1 MGSLGGIV
9 NIITRSPEPGFHAAG
24 NLSSGA
30 YGFYNPSL
38 TMSYGDKE
46 FSVLGGF
53 SYRGSQPYTDG
64 SGRNFTEY
72 ANYRPGLGDHDAF
85 RVGTGWG
92 KVTVSPFSN
101 HELQVAYTRQE
112 ADDVLYPYLMMDALY
127 DNTDRVN
134 LGYEIARPWR
144 GVQALRLQTYYT
156 QVRHWMTDEFRT
168 SALNLPRSYS
178 MGTFAST
185 AALGGKLETDLGGF
199 VLGLEAFRR
208 DWNATTEMAGMAYR
222 AQNSIPDVETTS
234 VGAYADYR
242 RALTD
247 RLSLTVGGRLDRAR
261 TAADRSRANTNLY
274 FAYNSMRSI
283 SANDTL
289 PSAQARLAYL
299 LPTGLEFQ
307 VGVGHTA
314 RVPDARE
321 RYFALQRKGS
331 DWVGNPDLKPSR
343 NSGVDAA
350 ILLRQNALMANFS
363 LYYYLI
369 DDYVTVL
376 DRAKVNPIAGIMNT
390 HARSYGNVDA
400 RMYGSELQ
408 LALSLT
414 QQFSFSTT
422 MSYVR
427 GKQEAVP
434 SMGIFSGNLPEIPP
448 LSARTQLRFDNGLV
462 WAEAEGVFAAAQKE
476 VNTDLRELSTPGYGI
491 ANLRLGVKVKRARI
505 WVGLNNVL
513 DGHFTEHVSFQ
524 RDPFR
529 SGVRVYEPGRN
540 FFLNVEY
547 RI

>member
-1 MGSLGGIV
+1 
-9 NIITRSPEPGFHAAG
+9 
-24 NLSSGA
+24 
-30 YGFYNPSL
+30 
-38 TMSYGDKE
+38 
-46 FSVLGGF
+46 
-53 SYRGSQPYTDG
+53 
-64 SGRNFTEY
+64 
-72 ANYRPGLGDHDAF
+72 
-85 RVGTGWG
+85 
-92 KVTVSPFSN
+92 
-101 HELQVAYTRQE
+101 
-112 ADDVLYPYLMMDALY
+112 
-127 DNTDRVN
+127 
-134 LGYEIARPWR
+134 
-144 GVQALRLQTYYT
+144 
-156 QVRHWMTDEFRT
+156 
-168 SALNLPRSYS
+168 

-185 AALGGKLETDLGGF
+185 SALGGKFGPNWPGLSLR
-199 VLGLEAFRR
+199 LEAFRR
-208 DWNATTEMAGMAYR
+208 DWKATTEMAGMAYR

-261 TAADRSRANTNLY
+261 TAADRLRANTNLY
-274 FAYNSMRSI
+274 FAYNSTRST

-299 LPTGLEFQ
+299 LPTGLEFR
-307 VGVGHTA
+307 VGVGHTI

-331 DWVGNPDLKPSR
+331 DWVGNPELKPSR
-343 NSGVDAA
+343 NSGADAA
-350 ILLRQNALMANFS
+350 VLFRQNALMANFS

-376 DRAKVNPIAGIMNT
+376 DTAKVNPIAGIMNT

-408 LALSLT
+408 LALSLSR
-414 QQFSFSTT
+414 QVSFSTS

-434 SMGIFSGNLPEIPP
+434 AMGILSSNLPEIPP
-448 LSARTQLRFDNGLV
+448 LSARTQLRFDNGLL
-462 WAEAEGVFAAAQKE
+462 WAEVEGVFAAAQKQ
-476 VNTDLRELSTPGYGI
+476 VNADLKELSTPGYGL
-491 ANLRLGVKVKRARI
+491 ANLRLGLKIKQARV
-505 WVGLNNVL
+505 WVGLNNVF
-513 DGHFTEHVSFQ
+513 DGFFAEHVSFQ